1 MKPVATASL
10 RPCWPRAVL
19 FDLDGTLVDTAPDLA
34 AAVNRLLVEEGLAPL
49 SLAVLRPLVSKG
61 GRALLT
67 RAFPERD
74 DAVIEALLP
83 RFLAAYADALTVQ
96 SRPFA
101 GIEAL
106 LAGIESAGAR
116 WGIVTNK
123 PEALAR
129 GVVDGMGWAGRCA
142 VLVGG
147 DSLSL
152 RKPDPAPLRHAAALL
167 GLQAVECVYVGDDAR
182 DIAAGLAAGMPTAA
196 ALWGY
201 REPSEQPERWPA
213 SAHCADA
220 AAVAAWIEGLSR

>member
-1 MKPVATASL
+1 MKPVAASSP

-34 AAVNRLLVEEGLAPL
+34 AAVNRLLIEEGLAPL
-49 SLAVLRPLVSKG
+49 PLAVLRPLVPKG
-61 GRALLT
+61 GRALLA
-67 RAFPERD
+67 RAFPDRD
-74 DAVIEALLP
+74 DAVIGALLP
-83 RFLAAYADALTVQ
+83 RFLTAYADALTVL

-129 GVVDGMGWAGRCA
+129 GVIAGMGWAARCA

-147 DSLSL
+147 DSLPL
-152 RKPDPAPLRHAAALL
+152 RKPDPAPLRLAAALL
-167 GLQAVECVYVGDDAR
+167 GLATEDCAYIGDEAR

-201 REPSEQPERWPA
+201 HEPSEQPEHWPA

-220 AAVAAWIEGLSR
+220 AAVAAWLRVLPR